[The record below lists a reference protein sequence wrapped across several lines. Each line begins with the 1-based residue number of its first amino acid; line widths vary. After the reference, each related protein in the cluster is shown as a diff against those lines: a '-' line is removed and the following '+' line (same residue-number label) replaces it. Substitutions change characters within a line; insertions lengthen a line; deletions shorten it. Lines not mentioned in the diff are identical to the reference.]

1 MAHMDLDRLVRL
13 AYSAEKAAAYAYR
26 GHARSVRDH
35 DEQVAVRNIEID
47 EWQHRENLARF
58 MAKLGIRPS
67 RWLELKYHVIGKL
80 ISISCHLIGHFLPMY
95 FAGRLES
102 GNVNEYLL
110 MERLAAGG
118 VLADEIPCIRHMA
131 AAEKRHELYLLERAA
146 RHRVVGIFGEIF
158 KWGPGKS
165 LNPMPPPEVDDVK
178 ANCQKAG

>member
-1 MAHMDLDRLVRL
+1 MDLARLVRL

-47 EWQHRENLARF
+47 EWQHRDNLARF
-58 MAKLGIRPS
+58 MAKLRIKPS
-67 RWLELKYHVIGKL
+67 LWLELKYHVIGKL
-80 ISISCHLIGHFLPMY
+80 ISASCHVIGHFLPMY

-102 GNVNEYLL
+102 GNVNEYLE

-131 AAEKRHELYLLERAA
+131 AVEKRHELYLLERAS
-146 RHRVVGIFGEIF
+146 RHRVIGICERIF
-158 KWGPGKS
+158 SWGPGRS
-165 LNPMPPPEVDDVK
+165 LNQMSPTE
-178 ANCQKAG
+178 AGDMEAEHRNAV